1 MSKIYIGVA
10 RLDLHIPEARSLKE
24 KRSQIRSLVERL
36 RNRHK
41 VMVVEADHQDLH
53 QRAGLAIC
61 AVSTDVVDVEA
72 RLQRTEETANRLWGG
87 FILDWQVEVV
97 EV

>member
-10 RLDLHIPEARSLKE
+10 RLDLHIPEAQSLKQ
-24 KRSQIRSLVERL
+24 KRSQTRSLVERL
-36 RNRHK
+36 RNRHH

-53 QRAGLAIC
+53 QRAELAIC

-72 RLQRTEETANRLWGG
+72 RLQRVEETVDRLWGG
-87 FILDWQVEVV
+87 LILDWRVEVV
-97 EV
+97 EA